1 MVTYGCPKCRTRQG
15 RWKSCLNHLKYC
27 CPKVL
32 LGDRKSLR
40 KRCAATGKR
49 CKAIAVSTDGGA
61 ARPNRPRPAPESKKA
76 PSPNSKDECK
86 RNLPRS
92 SSQGLSK
99 RQRRGMEV
107 LGSVWSRSKVLVC
120 GDEAVVKKVPGRFKC
135 PDLCDDGQRRMRKTC
150 LFAVDPAR
158 LFQLRCTRCACDQ
171 TMDMSREKSEYL
183 WCRRRTRK
191 TLGLLSVAAP
201 LKGLSVR
208 LMSDTARSCGIF
220 SNTAVAHITVV
231 EGYQVPSSG
240 KHDKEYPAWF
250 ESFLRMLEAIRLALR
265 VDPTATITSLNCV
278 PRISDRDSMLVVA
291 DVTLSSSADKAAEKL
306 RTDRHCILPQFSL
319 HVAVGACSANKID
332 SLMELA
338 RQRLVGLT
346 LFVDGSMLS
355 VLAPSLYE
363 KVAPGSSLGRI
374 GDVEERAK
382 RLETNTKKFGDVI
395 ATAQNAAD
403 HLNMVLSSTSD
414 SVFSSAVDRSRL
426 GARSTKVHDEITHLS
441 GASAHV
447 GLVVQGELSAE
458 KMTVADRTKSAKC
471 PSKGSAVAASCT
483 AIRESTSTCSA
494 PDDVMLE
501 TATESTLTDTEQKD
515 GESLLPRYHMD
526 AVNGRVCYICRTT
539 CWATPY
545 CCWKL

>member
-265 VDPTATITSLNCV
+265 VDPTATITSLNAV
-278 PRISDRDSMLVVA
+278 PRISDRDSMLVV
-291 DVTLSSSADKAAEKL
+291 ADKAAEKL

-363 KVAPGSSLGRI
+363 RVAPGSSLGRI
-374 GDVEERAK
+374 GDAEERAK

-458 KMTVADRTKSAKC
+458 KMTVADSTKSAKC